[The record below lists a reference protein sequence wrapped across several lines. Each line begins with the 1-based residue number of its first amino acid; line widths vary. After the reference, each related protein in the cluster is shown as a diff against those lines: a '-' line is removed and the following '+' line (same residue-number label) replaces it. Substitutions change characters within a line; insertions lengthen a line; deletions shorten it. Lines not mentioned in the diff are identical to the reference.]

1 MGKTISKK
9 TMIFKNLTSVVLVF
23 AMMIGMVGV
32 ISKKVDAATSQD
44 IKTVTF
50 SGDYNRTVY
59 AQYGSTLGWVLDH
72 FGIEAP
78 RGYNYT
84 FKTAG
89 GTGINRNYTITSNE
103 TFKVTKSKNSGQVI
117 LHNLGSPSGSPRILN
132 VKTGDKLSSYISEK
146 SDYSEKYLLAVTSSV
161 QYGGKKYFHPKYT
174 PALVIDPSEPR
185 QEFTGIWIGKGQTQ
199 TITYTLTKDD
209 VKSLKKTVEEEITSL
224 KNGQWLNRIFTGAII
239 TVAKAYIFGKF
250 RPTLGP
256 GDPSTTAAIKEME
269 RLKTLCDTA
278 LSQNGSKYA
287 MKVEYKYNSSSYH
300 AVLEVDVDCKII
312 SFNKIG

>member
-1 MGKTISKK
+1 MGKTFNRK
-9 TMIFKNLTSVVLVF
+9 TKILKNFTSIVLVF

-78 RGYNYT
+78 RGYTYT

-103 TFKVTKSKNSGQVI
+103 TFKVTKSKNSGQII

-132 VKTGDKLSSYISEK
+132 VSTGDKLSSYISMR

-161 QYGGKKYFHPKYT
+161 QYGGKKYFHPQYT
-174 PALVIDPSEPR
+174 PALVIEPSEAR
-185 QEFTGIWIGKGQTQ
+185 QEFTGVWIGKGQTQ
-199 TITYTLTKDD
+199 TITYTMTKDD
-209 VKSLKKTVEEEITSL
+209 VKAMKKAVDDEIKSLKR
-224 KNGQWLNRIFTGAII
+224 GQVVNHIFTGAII
-239 TVAKAYIFGKF
+239 TIAKIFIFGSYI
-250 RPTLGP
+250 PSLGI
-256 GDPSTTAAIKEME
+256 GDPSTTAAIKALEK
-269 RLKTLCDTA
+269 LQTQVDTA
-278 LSQNGSKYA
+278 LSQNGKKYA
-287 MKVEYKYNSSSYH
+287 MKVRYTFSASSYH
-300 AVLEVDVDCKII
+300 ACLEADVDSQII
-312 SFNKIG
+312 SFNKI